1 MRVLLVD
8 DEELVANMLR
18 LGLERLGY
26 QVTTRPAARRV
37 WPPSWRRRTS
47 YDVVVSDQI
56 MRGLTGVRLAREI
69 HVLRPNVPVILMT
82 GFRDSVE
89 DDRAAAAGVF
99 EVLEKP
105 LSHVDLGGAI
115 EPRARRLRPPRTG
128 RAGLDS
134 RRHLERHVPVLL
146 RRRRLALGPQHRQR
160 PRQVRRGSA
169 PVR

>member
-1 MRVLLVD
+1 VRPLAAGKSRTDAPATSAAPPAASGDELTARRAPGQPVRVLLVD

-26 QVTTRPAARRV
+26 QVTMQAGGPQGLAAFV
-37 WPPSWRRRTS
+37 EAPDG
-47 YDVVVSDQI
+47 YDIVVSDQI

-69 HVLRPNVPVILMT
+69 HVLRPNVPVILVT
-82 GFRDSVE
+82 GFRDSVA

-115 EPRARRLRPPRTG
+115 IRALAASARREREE
-128 RAGLDS
+128 RA
-134 RRHLERHVPVLL
+134 
-146 RRRRLALGPQHRQR
+146 
-160 PRQVRRGSA
+160 
-169 PVR
+169 